1 MMKVKKKKK
10 KEQTLLT
17 FLPVLT
23 HSHSRRPRP
32 SLSPHLSS
40 DKTKHI
46 QVSAV
51 SFYEHVPLESAFI
64 GIIWLT
70 AGPVGR
76 NNRPTGLLRNH
87 INHMYMVLRGFQN
100 VSFSKSHDNAPF

>member
-1 MMKVKKKKK
+1 MKVKKKKK

-32 SLSPHLSS
+32 SLSPHLPS

-46 QVSAV
+46 HASAV
-51 SFYEHVPLESAFI
+51 SFYAHGPLELVFT

-70 AGPVGR
+70 AGPGGR
-76 NNRPTGLLRNH
+76 SKRPRGLLRNH
-87 INHMYMVLRGFQN
+87 INHMYMVL
-100 VSFSKSHDNAPF
+100 